1 MSSSSTFSVSSPSD
15 IVICYSL
22 CLFGYQARN
31 LNMST
36 KDILSGDCLALCR
49 KDERRTAK
57 VVISGIILFNTFVL
71 GIIAVVAIVNSATS
85 SRTQQDHTALNEAL
99 DKAYK
104 EVELMNQEQLQES
117 DADASPDLQFLN
129 LLKPV
134 SHFSGLDFDMRTS
147 GRDGL
152 LTAVR
157 NWANPDGSDRK
168 LLYNGMSYENGSITV
183 PAAGVYHITSHVKF
197 YVEDNRKDDKP
208 FQTFQ
213 HQVVSYSSSGRR
225 QVVLF
230 ENAVTE
236 CKEGINDGAHLE
248 YPSDAGGLAQL
259 DAGDQVMVKLSNI
272 HPLKHDRDWH
282 YFDIHLV

>member
-1 MSSSSTFSVSSPSD
+1 MNAK
-15 IVICYSL
+15 
-22 CLFGYQARN
+22 G
-31 LNMST
+31 
-36 KDILSGDCLALCR
+36 ILSEDCLGMCR
-49 KDERRTAK
+49 KVERRTAK
-57 VVISGIILFNTFVL
+57 VVISGIVLFNTFVI
-71 GIIAVVAIVNSATS
+71 GIIAVFAIVNSATS
-85 SRTQQDHTALNEAL
+85 SRTQQDHTGLNEAL

-147 GRDGL
+147 GQDGL

-208 FQTFQ
+208 LRTFQ

-259 DAGDQVMVKLSNI
+259 DAGDQVIVKLSNI

>member
-1 MSSSSTFSVSSPSD
+1 MWQSVKKT
-15 IVICYSL
+15 L
-22 CLFGYQARN
+22 
-31 LNMST
+31 
-36 KDILSGDCLALCR
+36 KILSCVLMIGNVVVGI
-49 KDERRTAK
+49 
-57 VVISGIILFNTFVL
+57 VVISTI
-71 GIIAVVAIVNSATS
+71 
-85 SRTQQDHTALNEAL
+85 TQTQTPNNVQTRL
-99 DKAYK
+99 K
-104 EVELMNQEQLQES
+104 EVYSMIYENMDFREQFEK
-117 DADASPDLQFLN
+117 ADDVDVPDLQFLN

-134 SHFSGLDFDMRTS
+134 VHFSGLDLDQAMGNADREKN
-147 GRDGL
+147 
-152 LTAVR
+152 LTTLR

-197 YVEDNRKDDKP
+197 YIEDNRKDDKP
-208 FQTFQ
+208 LQTFR
-213 HQVVSYSSSGRR
+213 HQVVRYSASSQT

-259 DAGDQVMVKLSNI
+259 DAGDNIIVKVSHL

-282 YFDIHLV
+282 LVDMYLV